1 MQIQLSDHF
10 DYKRL
15 LRFTVPSVLMLVFTS
30 IYGVVDGL
38 FVSNFVNKTAFTAI
52 NFIWPY
58 MMILGAV
65 GFMLGT
71 GGSALIS
78 KQLGEDGAETG
89 NGTSGTRANKTFSML
104 IYVSIGL
111 GALLALTGILT
122 VRPLAQLLGAEG
134 DMLEDCVLYG
144 TVLSSSMPAFIL
156 QNEFQSLFVAA
167 EKPKLGLFT
176 TVGAGITNMVLDALL
191 VAVFPMGLLGA
202 ALATAASQIVGGV
215 IPLLYFARKNGS
227 LLRLVPAAPHL
238 PSLGRICFNGSSE
251 LLANISM
258 SVVGMLYNAQLM
270 LYAGEDGVAAYG
282 VLMYVNFVFVS
293 AFIGYAVGVS
303 PVISYHY
310 GAGNTDELKSLR
322 RKSTVIILVTSMLMF
337 TLSEAL
343 AYPLSYMFV
352 GYDDALLLMTLE
364 GFRIYSFAF
373 LFAGMAILISSFF
386 TALND
391 GLISAVQSFAR
402 TIVFQVALV
411 LILPVFFDLAG
422 IWVSVVISELL
433 ALALGLIL
441 LAAYKKKYNY

>member
-89 NGTSGTRANKTFSML
+89 NGTSGTRANKAFSML